1 MHLYRSISFL
11 LTSLC
16 VTNAF
21 DDAPLLTVPTLGTLQ
36 GRVYQTVGNL
46 QNTPKDYYSYKNIPY
61 AHSVAN
67 EKRFTQPILREEQ
80 LGTPE
85 DPFNAR
91 SSGPLCHQSSLAVE
105 QLNTLS
111 NSTMRDVIGQTLGSL
126 TDAWIDAVVRVIS
139 SFVEFEIDPDMTVGE
154 VLDEW
159 LDIQLVVSEDCLHLS
174 VNTPYS
180 PKELESSPKKLPVM
194 FFVHGGAFYMGTQ
207 MKMDASRLG
216 DVADVIVVA
225 INYRVGPLGFMCLN
239 TEEAAGNMGMLD
251 MVTALEWVQNNIQH
265 FGGDPNQVTIFG
277 ESAGSASIGH
287 LLLSPL
293 TNQADLFSKGIGQS
307 GSAISPWAF
316 DREPNFHAKN
326 IAAKLNCKSQNHTEI
341 VECLRTRNATDITMK
356 HMEYVEEQ
364 RAMGSLGFGGTIPC
378 AQTKGEKKFYVEGQH
393 PENILIS
400 GNYTKVPIMFGAN
413 KHEGSY
419 VYGVVYFDFL
429 VPNNIQNDT
438 EFMRDELVLTLLR
451 AVGISQEYAL
461 AQLLEQYFFQEWQM
475 GDLGQMTPGTV
486 DMLSTFF
493 LKASSY
499 KMVQENSK
507 YENSY
512 WYSIEHEASKKSV
525 YNLLFSS
532 DKPAHIDNPGVCH
545 ADELMYLFNV
555 NLPLLLCNTADVFG
569 AIAEKLQSCGIE
581 NIFECISDL
590 IDPLGP
596 FKAEWGQCFTGKLT
610 QEEEVWSDRIVK
622 MWTNFAK
629 TGNPTPDDVVMDI
642 PKIPAWSWDNPSYI
656 ALTKDKGVIKQD
668 YTLTYNDVMSESLTP
683 PPETTPTT
691 SLPEPSSASNIAINI
706 AALLALP
713 FLFIL
718 L

>member
-1 MHLYRSISFL
+1 MHLFL
-11 LTSLC
+11 PCVALFSALC
-16 VTNAF
+16 LTNAQN
-21 DDAPLLTVPTLGTLQ
+21 AVSLLTVPTLGTLQ
-36 GRVYQTVGNL
+36 GKVYKTVGNL

-61 AHSVAN
+61 AQSVSG
-67 EKRFTQPILREEQ
+67 EKRFTQPILREDE
-80 LGTPE
+80 LGTKEKPY
-85 DPFNAR
+85 DAMR
-91 SSGPLCHQSSLAVE
+91 SGPLCHQSSLAVE

-111 NSTMRDVIGQTLGSL
+111 GQKMVDFIKGTLSIPDGLDFVIEP
-126 TDAWIDAVVRVIS
+126 IINVIS
-139 SFVEFEIDPDMTVGE
+139 RFVEFEIDPNMTVGQ

-159 LDIQLVVSEDCLHLS
+159 LDVQLSVSEDCLHLS

-180 PKELESSPKKLPVM
+180 PEALESSPEKLPVM

-216 DVADVIVVA
+216 DVADVVVVA

-251 MVTALEWVQNNIQH
+251 MVTALEWVQKYIEH
-265 FGGDPNQVTIFG
+265 FGGDPSQVTIFG

-293 TNQADLFSKGIGQS
+293 TNQANLFSKGIGQS

-326 IAAKLNCKSQNHTEI
+326 IAAKLDCKAEDHSEI
-341 VECLRTRNATDITMK
+341 VRCLRKESATNITMK
-356 HMEYVEEQ
+356 HMEYVREQ

-400 GNYTKVPIMFGAN
+400 GNYTKLPIMFGAN

-429 VPNNIQNDT
+429 EPNNFQNDT
-438 EFMRDELVLTLLR
+438 DFLRDELVLTLLR

-461 AQLLEQYFFQEWQM
+461 AQLLEQYYYEGWQI
-475 GDLGQMTPGTV
+475 GDLKLMTPGTI

-512 WYSIEHEASKKSV
+512 WYSIEHESSKKSV

-532 DKPAHIDNPGVCH
+532 QKPAHIENPGVCH

-555 NLPLLLCNTADVFG
+555 NLPLLLCNSADVFG
-569 AIAEKLQSCGIE
+569 AIAEELEGCDIA
-581 NIFECISDL
+581 NIDKCIDE
-590 IDPLGP
+590 ITKPDGP
-596 FKAEWGQCFTGKLT
+596 FKTEWGQCFTGSLT
-610 QEEEVWSDRIVK
+610 AEEEVWSDRIVK

-629 TGNPTPDDVVMDI
+629 TGNPTPDDVPMDI
-642 PKIPAWSWDNPSYI
+642 PKIPAWSWDDPSYI
-656 ALTKDKGVIKQD
+656 ALTKDGGIIEQD
-668 YTLTYNDVMSESLTP
+668 YTLTYNDVMSESLTSA
-683 PPETTPTT
+683 PETSTTPSPDT
-691 SLPEPSSASNIAINI
+691 SSGPILAINI
-706 AALLALP
+706 FLLILSIM
-713 FLFIL
+713 FIQL
-718 L
+718 